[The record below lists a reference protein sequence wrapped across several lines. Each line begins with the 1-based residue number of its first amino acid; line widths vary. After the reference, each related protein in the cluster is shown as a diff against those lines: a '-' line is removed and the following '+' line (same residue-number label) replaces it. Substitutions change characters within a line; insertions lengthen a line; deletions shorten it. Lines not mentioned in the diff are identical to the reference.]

1 MMDIKKGWV
10 ALLLPILAVSFL
22 GAQSLA
28 ELSKKEKERRAAVKG
43 KTTVI
48 TNANLTKLKKKAA
61 VTVSQTEAA
70 PGERPTLIEP
80 QARPSGNAAPPAVRA
95 PFTVQTAESGR
106 GNLSEGEKAQTKEA
120 LKDRWAKAQEMVDLL
135 TMKMN
140 ALWQRFYN
148 MDDMTTRDK
157 VQIEISDTY
166 QKLLK
171 AQDDEAKAKEDLET
185 FLSNSR
191 KD

>member
-1 MMDIKKGWV
+1 MDIKKGW
-10 ALLLPILAVSFL
+10 ATLLLPILAVSFL

-43 KTTVI
+43 KKTII
-48 TNANLTKLKKKAA
+48 TNADLTKLKKKAA
-61 VTVSQTEAA
+61 VIVSPTEAA
-70 PGERPTLIEP
+70 PGEGPAPAGT
-80 QARPSGNAAPPAVRA
+80 QARPSGTAPPPAGRA

-106 GNLSEGEKAQTKEA
+106 GNLSEGEKEQTKEA

-185 FLSNSR
+185 FLSNTR
-191 KD
+191 KN